1 MQTRYLR
8 IPSPAMERDVHLWQ
22 FGHFGAPV
30 IVFPTAAGFAH
41 EWQSQGMIE
50 ALAPL
55 INAGKIKLYCPESN
69 VAETLT
75 RKDRDPAHRISRYT
89 VYERFINETLVPYVR
104 EDCHSANIRIA
115 TVGASLGGLYAANF
129 VLKFPDTFWW
139 GLCMSGRYEI
149 RPFLDHF
156 DSREVYQNNPLAYA
170 YALEGAALEKIKQ
183 RAKLTLVCGQG
194 KWEEGCIEE
203 TQELGA
209 VLAKKGVPVH
219 TDIWG
224 RDVRHDWEWWKRQAM
239 FHFRNQ
245 LA

>member
-1 MQTRYLR
+1 MSSRYLR
-8 IPSPAMERDVHLWQ
+8 LPSPALERDVHLWQ
-22 FGHFGAPV
+22 FGHFGPPV

-55 INAGKIKLYCPESN
+55 INAGKMKLYCPESN

-75 RKDRDPAHRISRYT
+75 RKEEDPAWRISRYT
-89 VYERFINETLVPYVR
+89 AYERFILDTLVPYIR
-104 EDCHSANIRIA
+104 QDCHAPSIRMA
-115 TVGASLGGLYAANF
+115 TVGASLGGLYAVNMA
-129 VLKFPDTFWW
+129 LKHPDVFWW
-139 GLCMSGRYEI
+139 GMGLSGRYEI
-149 RPFLDHF
+149 RPFLNHH
-156 DSREVYQNNPLAYA
+156 DSREVYLHNPLAYV
-170 YALEGAALEKIKQ
+170 YGLEGDALE
-183 RAKLTLVCGQG
+183 RVMSRTKLTLVCGQG

-209 VLAKKGVPVH
+209 LLAKKGVPVH

-224 RDVRHDWEWWKRQAM
+224 RDVRHDWEWWKRQALY
-239 FHFRNQ
+239 HFRNQ